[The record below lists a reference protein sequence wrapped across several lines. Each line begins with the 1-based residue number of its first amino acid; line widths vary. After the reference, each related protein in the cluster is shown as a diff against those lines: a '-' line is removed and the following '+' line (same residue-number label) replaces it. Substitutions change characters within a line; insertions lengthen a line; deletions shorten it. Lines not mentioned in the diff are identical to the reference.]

1 MFKIGKL
8 KKMVEMPNPISED
21 TKICEQKARKQK
33 SVFTGQKAV
42 QKIQKENMAGNLTTC
57 YIVSLVTN
65 TASRIDG
72 NGYKISACPRIANP
86 TGTDTG
92 LDLYPRARA
101 RVRS

>member
-1 MFKIGKL
+1 MFKVGKL

-65 TASRIDG
+65 TASRVH
-72 NGYKISACPRIANP
+72 
-86 TGTDTG
+86 
-92 LDLYPRARA
+92 ARTKKM
-101 RVRS
+101 

>member
-65 TASRIDG
+65 TASRVHAWKKKKDVKT
-72 NGYKISACPRIANP
+72 GYIEEQIFNERIKQIARRCYSA
-86 TGTDTG
+86 
-92 LDLYPRARA
+92 
-101 RVRS
+101 

>member
-1 MFKIGKL
+1 
-8 KKMVEMPNPISED
+8 MPNPISED

-65 TASRIDG
+65 TASRVQ
-72 NGYKISACPRIANP
+72 
-86 TGTDTG
+86 
-92 LDLYPRARA
+92 ARTKKM
-101 RVRS
+101 